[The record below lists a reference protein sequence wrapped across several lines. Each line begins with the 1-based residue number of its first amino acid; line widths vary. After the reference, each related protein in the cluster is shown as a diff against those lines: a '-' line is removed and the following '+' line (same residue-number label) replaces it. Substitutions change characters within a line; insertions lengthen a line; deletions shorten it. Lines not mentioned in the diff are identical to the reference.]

1 MAFIIY
7 LILLKVQESVAN
19 KTTQSLSNIDSPHV
33 ISVCKMPSSDRARV
47 FNSHSLK
54 IGLVLGAAALIASCS
69 SPQKTTTRIDKK
81 EVSTNQV
88 ATTTPQTSAKDY
100 LQIAKEADS
109 TAIVNLVLAANAYF
123 EEKKYV
129 KAIALSRETLA
140 LIKALNVESGI
151 SFGYANGAYELN
163 VVQAQAYLALEQIE
177 KAAEMLTHSESIAKK
192 NKLAHSLSYYQT
204 LANASAAQAKAVI
217 SIDAQLRV
225 KALQA
230 KSPENGSINNAETL
244 ADESLLWEQLVA
256 LSTWEVEQLAKMAA
270 PNVKGWVSLINRAHR
285 IGLEQVAFTEYLK
298 AWQQKNPSHPASAI
312 ANSIAKN
319 ELIESTTEN
328 IAVLLPLS
336 GRQMKA
342 GNAAAQGILAAY
354 GNDQSKTLH
363 FIDTQTLDFSTLA
376 NTFLELNIDLT
387 VGPLLKSKV
396 TEYLSIAE
404 LTVPTILLNT
414 SSNEALLPYQVAFS
428 MKPED
433 EAVQAASVL
442 SEKNF
447 KSPLILS
454 HKDSVSDRITNTFVT
469 QWQKLTG
476 DTPEII
482 HFERGQTM
490 QREVTTSLGVTDSK
504 ARIKDLETRLKQTI
518 KTESRNRRDIDM
530 IYIVGSP
537 IQTRLVKPYIDVNI
551 SPFSDLVPI
560 YASSRSHSINVDAS
574 ENRDLEG
581 LIFTEMPWLLTS
593 KQRNT
598 ALVEQSMSLWP
609 KRSDSLQ
616 RIFAMGY
623 DSYSILEKLPTMK
636 STPYVRHYGQTGI
649 LQLDDN
655 NLITRSLLWGRYH
668 KDRVE
673 EIAMD

>member
-7 LILLKVQESVAN
+7 LILLKVQESVAI
-19 KTTQSLSNIDSPHV
+19 KTTQNLSNVDGSHI
-33 ISVCKMPSSDRARV
+33 ISVCKMPSSKQVRV
-47 FNSHSLK
+47 FSR
-54 IGLVLGAAALIASCS
+54 ALIASAVIFIASCS
-69 SPQKTTTRIDKK
+69 SPQKTRTQVDKK
-81 EVSTNQV
+81 EIVSERMTDS
-88 ATTTPQTSAKDY
+88 TSHTSASDF
-100 LQIAKEADS
+100 LRIAEAADS
-109 TAIVNLVLAANAYF
+109 ASIFNLVLAANGYY
-123 EEKKYV
+123 EEQKYL
-129 KAIALSRETLA
+129 KAVVLSQEALA
-140 LIKALNVESGI
+140 LIKALNVESGVA
-151 SFGYANGAYELN
+151 FGYAKETYQLD
-163 VVQAQAYLALEQIE
+163 VIQAKAYLALGQIDKTAE
-177 KAAEMLTHSESIAKK
+177 KL
-192 NKLAHSLSYYQT
+192 
-204 LANASAAQAKAVI
+204 ASAAATEQMNKKMEHSLGYYQALAKAAATQARPVI

-225 KALQA
+225 SAMQKDN
-230 KSPENGSINNAETL
+230 SEIENTKSINSE
-244 ADESLLWEQLVA
+244 ADAFVLWEQLTA

-270 PNVKGWVSLINRAHR
+270 PNVTGWISLINNAHR
-285 IGLEQVAFTEYLK
+285 LGVNQTAFAKYLS
-298 AWQQKNPSHPASAI
+298 AWQQENPTHAALPV
-312 ANSIAKN
+312 ANSMLEN
-319 ELIESTTEN
+319 ELLERNIEN

-336 GRQMKA
+336 GRQKKA

-376 NTFLELNIDLT
+376 AKYSELNIDLT
-387 VGPLLKSKV
+387 VGPLLKSMV
-396 TEYLSIAE
+396 SEYLSREE
-404 LTVPTILLNT
+404 LTVPAILLNT
-414 SSNEALLPYQVAFS
+414 STSAPLLPYQVAFS

-442 SEKNF
+442 SARNF

-454 HKDSVSDRITNTFVT
+454 HKDSVSDRITNTFVA
-469 QWQKLTG
+469 QWRKLTG
-476 DTPEII
+476 VTPEII
-482 HFERGQTM
+482 RFERGQAM

-560 YASSRSHSINVDAS
+560 YASSRSHSINIDAS

-581 LIFTEMPWLLTS
+581 LVFTEMPWLLAS

-598 ALVEQSMSLWP
+598 SLMEQSISLWP

-623 DSYSILEKLPTMK
+623 DSYSLLDKLPLMK
-636 STPYVRHYGQTGI
+636 SSPYVRHYGQTGV

-655 NLITRSLLWGRYH
+655 YLITRSLLWGRYR

-673 EIAMD
+673 EIVMD

>member
-1 MAFIIY
+1 M
-7 LILLKVQESVAN
+7 QESVAN
-19 KTTQSLSNIDSPHV
+19 KTTQNLSNVHSSHV
-33 ISVCKMPSSDRARV
+33 ISVCKMPSSERARV
-47 FNSHSLK
+47 FNRLSVK
-54 IGLVLGAAALIASCS
+54 VGFILGAIVLIASCS
-69 SPQKTTTRIDKK
+69 SPQKTTTSIDKK
-81 EVSTNQV
+81 EVITNKV
-88 ATTTPQTSAKDY
+88 VTTTPQTSAKDY
-100 LQIAKEADS
+100 LQMAKEADS
-109 TAIVNLVLAANAYF
+109 DAIYNLVLAANAYF
-123 EEKKYV
+123 KEQKYV
-129 KAIALSRETLA
+129 KAIWLSRETLA
-140 LIKALNVESGI
+140 LINALNVESGI
-151 SFGYANGAYELN
+151 SFGYTKEAYELN

-177 KAAEMLTHSESIAKK
+177 TSAEKLANSESIAKK

-204 LANASAAQAKAVI
+204 LANAAAAQAKPVI

-225 KALQA
+225 KALKA
-230 KSPENGSINNAETL
+230 KFPENGHVSDVDVL
-244 ADESLLWEQLVA
+244 DDGSLLWEQLVA
-256 LSTWEVEQLAKMAA
+256 LSTWEVEQLVKMAA
-270 PNVKGWVSLINRAHR
+270 PNVKGWVSLINNAHR
-285 IGLEQVAFTEYLK
+285 LGINQIAFAEYLRT
-298 AWQQKNPSHPASAI
+298 WQQKNPLHPASAI
-312 ANSIAKN
+312 ANSMEKN
-319 ELIESTTEN
+319 EVVDNTIEN

-354 GNDQSKTLH
+354 GNDESKTLH
-363 FIDTQTLDFSTLA
+363 FIDTHTLDFSTLA
-376 NTFLELNIDLT
+376 DKFTELNIDLT

-396 TEYLSIAE
+396 TEFLSIAE

-414 SSNEALLPYQVAFS
+414 SNNEDLLPHQVAFS

-454 HKDSVSDRITNTFVT
+454 HKDNVSDRITNTFVA

-504 ARIKDLETRLKQTI
+504 ARIKDLESRLKQTI

-537 IQTRLVKPYIDVNI
+537 TQTRLVKPYIDVNI
-551 SPFSDLVPI
+551 SSFSDLVPI
-560 YASSRSHSINVDAS
+560 YASSRSHSINLDAS

-581 LIFTEMPWLLTS
+581 LVFTEMPWLLAS

-598 ALVEQSMSLWP
+598 PLVEQSMLLWP

-636 STPYVRHYGQTGI
+636 SSPYIRHYGQTGV

-655 NLITRSLLWGRYH
+655 NLITRSLLWGRYR